1 MPETPVSFFA
11 GWLLGLSAGLAPG
24 PLTALLISAT
34 IRHRLRGGVQVALV
48 PLFTDLPIVLL
59 ALLVLAPLAA
69 SRTVLGAVSVL
80 GSLFLLYLA
89 RESLRM
95 KAGAAAPQT
104 AEPVGVLRKG
114 IATNF
119 LNPHPY
125 LFWMGVGGPLLLQ
138 GWRQGPIP
146 PLLFAAGFYLALV
159 GSKLAIAV
167 AVARFGRLLDSRVY
181 LYLNRLLGLA
191 LLVFAV
197 LFLRDGLALL
207 GWG

>member
-1 MPETPVSFFA
+1 MPETPVSFLA
-11 GWLLGLSAGLAPG
+11 GWLLGLSAGMAPG

-34 IRHRLRGGVQVALV
+34 VRYRLRGGVQVALV

-69 SRTVLGAVSVL
+69 SRVVLGVVSVL
-80 GSLFLLYLA
+80 GSLFVLYLA
-89 RESLRM
+89 WESLSM
-95 KAGAAAPQT
+95 KSGAAAPQ
-104 AEPVGVLRKG
+104 AAPVGVLRKG

-138 GWRQGPIP
+138 GWRQGPGP

-159 GSKLAIAV
+159 GSKLAIALV
-167 AVARFGRLLDSRVY
+167 VARFGQLLDSRLY
-181 LYLNRLLGLA
+181 LYFNRLLGLA

-207 GWG
+207 ELG